1 MCSIFVMYLRKVWR
15 HPSHKTNI
23 EEQTIQCPEEQTIQC
38 PEEQTIQCPEE
49 QTIQCPEKQTIQC
62 PEEQTIQCPKE
73 KDKKQRI
80 LYKTLHTKV
89 K

>member
-38 PEEQTIQCPEE
+38 PKEQTIQCPEE
-49 QTIQCPEKQTIQC
+49 QTIQCPE
-62 PEEQTIQCPKE
+62 E

-80 LYKTLHTKV
+80 LYKTLRTKV
-89 K
+89 KIK

>member
-1 MCSIFVMYLRKVWR
+1 MYLRKVWR

-23 EEQTIQCPEEQTIQC
+23 EKQTIQTIQCPEEQTIQC

-49 QTIQCPEKQTIQC
+49 QTIQCP
-62 PEEQTIQCPKE
+62 KE

-80 LYKTLHTKV
+80 LYETLHTNV

>member
-1 MCSIFVMYLRKVWR
+1 MYLRKVWR

-38 PEEQTIQCPEE
+38 PKEQTIQCPEE
-49 QTIQCPEKQTIQC
+49 QTIQCPE
-62 PEEQTIQCPKE
+62 E